1 MRKFI
6 SLFFALILW
15 TSCSVEKLNLSP
27 LANSFSNTNYVYSA
41 SSKTSESINTINYT
55 SELSNFLSEF
65 PIFSNKI
72 MNSEIYKLKLYITDY
87 LYAIKQKDVISK
99 NDAYELYKKTFV
111 NIQKLKDKLPEDE
124 LELLNRFMAKVKTNI
139 TLIESEKITE

>member
-6 SLFFALILW
+6 SLFFVLILW
-15 TSCSVEKLNLSP
+15 TSCSGEKLNLSP
-27 LANSFSNTNYVYSA
+27 LANSFSNTNSVYSA

-55 SELSNFLSEF
+55 SELSNLLSEF

>member
-27 LANSFSNTNYVYSA
+27 LANSFSNTNSVYSA

-55 SELSNFLSEF
+55 SELSNLLSEF
-65 PIFSNKI
+65 PIFSNKT

-99 NDAYELYKKTFV
+99 NDAHELYKKTFV

>member
-15 TSCSVEKLNLSP
+15 TSCSVEKLKLSP
-27 LANSFSNTNYVYSA
+27 LANSFSNTNSVYSA

-55 SELSNFLSEF
+55 SELSNLLSEF
-65 PIFSNKI
+65 PIFSNKT
-72 MNSEIYKLKLYITDY
+72 MNSEIYKLKFYITDY

>member
-27 LANSFSNTNYVYSA
+27 LANSFSNINSVYSA

-55 SELSNFLSEF
+55 SELSNLLSEF
-65 PIFSNKI
+65 PIFSNKT
-72 MNSEIYKLKLYITDY
+72 MNSEIYKLKLHITDY

>member
-55 SELSNFLSEF
+55 SELSNLLSEF

-99 NDAYELYKKTFV
+99 NDAYELYKKSFV

>member
-1 MRKFI
+1 MRQFI

-27 LANSFSNTNYVYSA
+27 LANSFSNTNSVYSA

-55 SELSNFLSEF
+55 SELSNLLSEF

>member
-1 MRKFI
+1 MKKIIAILTLTLAF
-6 SLFFALILW
+6 SLNANAQDKKVVSKEEV
-15 TSCSVEKLNLSP
+15 TKKELSP
-27 LANSFSNTNYVYSA
+27 EVAA
-41 SSKTSESINTINYT
+41 
-55 SELSNFLSEF
+55 
-65 PIFSNKI
+65 
-72 MNSEIYKLKLYITDY
+72 
-87 LYAIKQKDVISK
+87 K

>member
-27 LANSFSNTNYVYSA
+27 LANSFSNTNSVYSA

-55 SELSNFLSEF
+55 SELSNLLSEF

-72 MNSEIYKLKLYITDY
+72 MNSEIY
-87 LYAIKQKDVISK
+87 
-99 NDAYELYKKTFV
+99 
-111 NIQKLKDKLPEDE
+111 
-124 LELLNRFMAKVKTNI
+124 RF
-139 TLIESEKITE
+139 

>member
-27 LANSFSNTNYVYSA
+27 LANSFSNTNSVYSA
-41 SSKTSESINTINYT
+41 SSKTSESINTINYA
-55 SELSNFLSEF
+55 SELSNLLSEF
-65 PIFSNKI
+65 PIFSNKT
-72 MNSEIYKLKLYITDY
+72 MNSEIYKLKLHITDY

-139 TLIESEKITE
+139 TLIESEKFIE

>member
-55 SELSNFLSEF
+55 SELSNLLSEF

>member
-1 MRKFI
+1 
-6 SLFFALILW
+6 
-15 TSCSVEKLNLSP
+15 
-27 LANSFSNTNYVYSA
+27 VYSA

-55 SELSNFLSEF
+55 SELSNLLSEF

>member
-27 LANSFSNTNYVYSA
+27 LANSFSNTNSVYSA

-55 SELSNFLSEF
+55 SELSNLLSEF

>member
-27 LANSFSNTNYVYSA
+27 LANSFSNTNSVYSA

-55 SELSNFLSEF
+55 SELSNLLSEF
-65 PIFSNKI
+65 PIFSNKS
-72 MNSEIYKLKLYITDY
+72 MNAEIYKLKLYITDY

>member
-27 LANSFSNTNYVYSA
+27 LANSFSNTNSVYSA

-55 SELSNFLSEF
+55 SELSNLLSEF

-139 TLIESEKITE
+139 TLIESEKIKE

>member
-27 LANSFSNTNYVYSA
+27 LANSFSNTNSVYSA

-55 SELSNFLSEF
+55 SELSNLLSEF
-65 PIFSNKI
+65 PIFSNKT
-72 MNSEIYKLKLYITDY
+72 MNSEIYKLKLHITDY

-124 LELLNRFMAKVKTNI
+124 LELLNRFMAKIKTNI

>member
-27 LANSFSNTNYVYSA
+27 LANSFSNTNSVYSA

-55 SELSNFLSEF
+55 SELSNLLSEF
-65 PIFSNKI
+65 PIFSNKT
-72 MNSEIYKLKLYITDY
+72 MNSEIYKLKLHITDY